1 MGNVL
6 SDDKKQQV
14 VALGQLGWTLRRIEE
29 ATGVRRETASAYLRA
44 AGIAVRPPGRWGH
57 PPAKPAIEV
66 STDLGGPAA
75 NPAIEVSTDSG
86 AAAESIAG
94 PPLPSRSPSAS
105 ACEPHRELI
114 EEALSRG
121 RNAMAIW
128 QDLVD
133 DHGFSAR
140 YSSVKRYV
148 RKLQGETPPEARVVI
163 ETPPGQEGQV
173 DYGEGPMVRNALTG
187 KYQRTRLFVFT
198 LGCSRKS
205 VRLLAWKSSSRAWA
219 EMHETS
225 FRRLGGA
232 PRVIVLDNL
241 REGVLKPD
249 IYEPSLNPLY
259 RDVLKHYGAVAIPCR
274 VRDPDRK
281 GKVESGVG
289 HAQKTPLKGLRFETL
304 EAAQAYLDRWEE
316 RWADTRIHGTRKRQ
330 VSAMFAEEAASL
342 LPLPVEPFR
351 YYAFGKRTVHLD
363 GFVEVDAAY
372 YAPPPGNIGR
382 ELDVQWDG
390 RVVRILDP
398 LTGVL
403 MREHLHQQRGSRRIR
418 TEDKPTR
425 TPPTTEE
432 LLARSGNVGRS
443 IGVLCRGIHAQDGEL
458 GVRNILGV
466 LALAKKYGPAPTN
479 EACTA
484 AIDIGVP
491 TYRFVRRYLE
501 HRSPLEQLALKQ
513 VDPLIRQL
521 TFYRDLINLRTQEPS

>member
-6 SDDKKQQV
+6 SDDKKKQV
-14 VALGQLGWTLRRIEE
+14 VALGQLGWALRRIQA

-44 AGIAVRPPGRWGH
+44 AGIAVRSPGRWGH
-57 PPAKPAIEV
+57 APPKAAIEV
-66 STDLGGPAA
+66 STDLEAPTAK
-75 NPAIEVSTDSG
+75 PAIEVSTDSG
-86 AAAESIAG
+86 AEAQSVAETPS
-94 PPLPSRSPSAS
+94 PSRSPSAS

-114 EEALSRG
+114 QDALSRG

-249 IYEPSLNPLY
+249 IYDPSLNPLY
-259 RDVLKHYGAVAIPCR
+259 SDVLKHYGSVAIP
-274 VRDPDRK
+274 
-281 GKVESGVG
+281 
-289 HAQKTPLKGLRFETL
+289 
-304 EAAQAYLDRWEE
+304 
-316 RWADTRIHGTRKRQ
+316 
-330 VSAMFAEEAASL
+330 AAS
-342 LPLPVEPFR
+342 E
-351 YYAFGKRTVHLD
+351 T
-363 GFVEVDAAY
+363 
-372 YAPPPGNIGR
+372 
-382 ELDVQWDG
+382 
-390 RVVRILDP
+390 
-398 LTGVL
+398 
-403 MREHLHQQRGSRRIR
+403 
-418 TEDKPTR
+418 PT
-425 TPPTTEE
+425 
-432 LLARSGNVGRS
+432 AKGRS
-443 IGVLCRGIHAQDGEL
+443 RAGSA
-458 GVRNILGV
+458 
-466 LALAKKYGPAPTN
+466 T
-479 EACTA
+479 
-484 AIDIGVP
+484 
-491 TYRFVRRYLE
+491 RR
-501 HRSPLEQLALKQ
+501 R
-513 VDPLIRQL
+513 R
-521 TFYRDLINLRTQEPS
+521 R